1 AMPAQYVYLK
11 PGVFTVVGFCYGK
24 VVASAKRDGKV
35 KVKLVRSGRWTEA
48 QGEAKELH
56 YEEIASRT
64 VTATEALDGAGTFGG
79 GVICTSRV
87 PARGARVWDYGVVVG
102 YRWDEDQRGSLD
114 VNFNGTVV
122 VIAHE
127 PIAVLDVAVEIY
139 ALRPCM
145 GKSVSLIMP
154 QELRQ
159 KHEQVYNKFNG
170 VGQVAVRES
179 TPILE
184 EVGAKHLDETQ
195 LLPLLDIT
203 SFEVSM
209 LPIHHI
215 LDYVYYKDGGRTPPD
230 GVLFGESIF
239 DQVQAVPA
247 RPQANSEGAGTG
259 AELSDGLS
267 ESQEDSSDEP
277 TPPRRSNV
285 SAQKRRRITRAGH

>member
-1 AMPAQYVYLK
+1 MPAQYVYLK
-11 PGVFTVVGFCYGK
+11 PGVFTAVGFCYGK
-24 VVASAKRDGKV
+24 VDASAKRGGKV

-48 QGEAKELH
+48 QRETKERQ

-64 VTATEALDGAGTFGG
+64 
-79 GVICTSRV
+79 
-87 PARGARVWDYGVVVG
+87 
-102 YRWDEDQRGSLD
+102 RGSLD

-122 VIAHE
+122 IAHE
-127 PIAVLDVAVEIY
+127 PIAVLDVVVEIY

-145 GKSVSLIMP
+145 GKSVSLSMP

-184 EVGAKHLDETQ
+184 EVGAKRLDETQ

-215 LDYVYYKDGGRTPPD
+215 LDYVYYKDGGRSPPD
-230 GVLFGESIF
+230 GVLFGFSTKF
-239 DQVQAVPA
+239 KPCQPAPKRLVKAQALG
-247 RPQANSEGAGTG
+247 RN
-259 AELSDGLS
+259 
-267 ESQEDSSDEP
+267 
-277 TPPRRSNV
+277 
-285 SAQKRRRITRAGH
+285 